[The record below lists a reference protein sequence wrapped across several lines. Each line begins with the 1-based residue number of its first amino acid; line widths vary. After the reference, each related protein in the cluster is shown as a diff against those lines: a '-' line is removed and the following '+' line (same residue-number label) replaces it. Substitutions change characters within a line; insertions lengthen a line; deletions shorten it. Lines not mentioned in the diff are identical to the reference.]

1 MPREPAWDNENS
13 PTDPGPPGHFLS
25 DDLRSDTERFLAEVK
40 RLVRRRRVVEENGVE
55 PSLDADPAA
64 PSAPDESRA

>member
-1 MPREPAWDNENS
+1 MPREPASDNEKS
-13 PTDPGPPGHFLS
+13 PTDPGPPGYFLS

-55 PSLDADPAA
+55 RLLEANAAA
-64 PSAPDESRA
+64 PPAPDDSPA